1 MVDQPVSAR
10 ELLERGAYKEAA
22 EAFLA
27 VGEYASAARAFV
39 CVKAFRPAAECYM
52 KAGKPVDAARLFLL
66 LKDWKRAADLYSLM
80 GDATRAELAMEQ
92 HLKEMEALR
101 PKVEVKPAPE
111 AEAPPPPPP
120 DPFPEGPIWQLMK
133 VGDYVGASQLY
144 LKGGHS
150 EGWVLLDEA
159 RTEEAR
165 RALGETLFQACDYAV
180 AADAFRRVG
189 EDNRAA
195 QCLSLAGLNEEAAH
209 LYMRAGQRSLAAQHL
224 EKASA
229 WEQAADIYREDGA
242 FTDAAR
248 CHERGDDPVK
258 AAALYLKAKRQDLA
272 LPLLQGIAPKHRQFA
287 QCRLLAGKILFQKG
301 ERDLALSFLAP
312 LSEMEIRS
320 DEAIEAFYQLAVLL
334 ELAGEIEKAADLYVR
349 LQETRFDYKDVK
361 ARLDRL
367 SKAQPPAAQGAPQ
380 RKAPQGKPAPPS
392 QAASP
397 PASAPAPAASPAPA
411 PAAAQPPPP
420 PAQAQQAVIDL
431 TPLRDCSLFHRL
443 DLDELRRLWAIG
455 TVMERQTGDVLLR
468 AGQPSDGLFVVLEG
482 GLTITPD
489 PTDMDMAVGFLG
501 RGDYVGLGCLV
512 QGPPRTNALVAQG
525 STRLLF
531 LPAKHLEVTLSSE
544 PDLGLR
550 VFRSIAE
557 HLSQTLM
564 AQQKK

>member
-52 KAGKPVDAARLFLL
+52 KAGKPLDAARLFLL
-66 LKDWKRAADLYSLM
+66 LRDWKRAADLYTLM
-80 GDATRAELAMEQ
+80 GDATRAELATEQ
-92 HLKEMEALR
+92 YEKELEALR
-101 PKVEVKPAPE
+101 PKAEAAPE
-111 AEAPPPPPP
+111 PSKAEAPPPPPP

-144 LKGGHS
+144 LKQGHS
-150 EGWVLLDEA
+150 EGWILLDEA

-229 WEQAADIYREDGA
+229 WEQAADIYREDGE
-242 FTDAAR
+242 FLDAAR
-248 CHERGDDPVK
+248 CLERGDDPVK

-301 ERDLALSFLAP
+301 ERDLALSFLSP
-312 LSEMEIRS
+312 LAEMEIRS

-334 ELAGEIEKAADLYVR
+334 ELAGETEKATDLYVR
-349 LQETRFDYKDVK
+349 LQKTRFDYKDVK
-361 ARLDRL
+361 ARLDKL
-367 SKAQPPAAQGAPQ
+367 SKAGPPAAPGAP
-380 RKAPQGKPAPPS
+380 RPKAPPVKPSPPTSPAKAPAVGSAPP
-392 QAASP
+392 AA
-397 PASAPAPAASPAPA
+397 A
-411 PAAAQPPPP
+411 PAAA
-420 PAQAQQAVIDL
+420 PATPQAPEPQQAVIDF

-455 TVMERQTGDVLLR
+455 TLMERNTGDVLLG

-489 PTDMDMAVGFLG
+489 PADMDLAVGFLG

-525 STRLLF
+525 PTRLLF
-531 LPAKHLEVTLSSE
+531 LPAKNLEVTLSSE

-564 AQQKK
+564 AQQNK

>member
-66 LKDWKRAADLYSLM
+66 LRDWKRASDLYTLT

-92 HLKEMEALR
+92 YQKEQEALR
-101 PKVEVKPAPE
+101 PKVEAVPAPE
-111 AEAPPPPPP
+111 EAKAPPPPPP

-133 VGDYVGASQLY
+133 VGDYVGASQIY
-144 LKGGHS
+144 LKQGHS
-150 EGWVLLDEA
+150 EGWILLDEA

-229 WEQAADIYREDGA
+229 WEQAAEIYREDGE
-242 FTDAAR
+242 FLDAAR
-248 CHERGDDPVK
+248 CLERGDDPVK

-312 LSEMEIRS
+312 LADMEIRS
-320 DEAIEAFYQLAVLL
+320 DEAFEAFYQLAVLM
-334 ELAGEIEKAADLYVR
+334 ELAGEAEKAADLYLR
-349 LQETRFDYKDVK
+349 LQKTRFDYKDVK
-361 ARLDRL
+361 ARLERI
-367 SKAQPPAAQGAPQ
+367 SKAPPPAAPGAPP
-380 RKAPQGKPAPPS
+380 RKAPQSKPAPPS
-392 QAASP
+392 QGA
-397 PASAPAPAASPAPA
+397 PAPA
-411 PAAAQPPPP
+411 PAPSPAPPPVAASAPPPP
-420 PAQAQQAVIDL
+420 PSPQQAVIDL

-468 AGQPSDGLFVVLEG
+468 AGQPSDGLFIVLEG

-489 PTDMDMAVGFLG
+489 PADMDLAVGFLG
-501 RGDYVGLGCLV
+501 RGDYVGLGCLI

-531 LPAKHLEVTLSSE
+531 LPAKSLEVALSSE

>member
-39 CVKAFRPAAECYM
+39 CVKAFKPAAECYM
-52 KAGKPVDAARLFLL
+52 KAGKPLDAARLFML
-66 LKDWKRAADLYSLM
+66 LKDWKRASDIYTLV
-80 GDATRAELAMEQ
+80 GDSTRAELALEQ
-92 HLKEMEALR
+92 HRKAMEALQ
-101 PKVEVKPAPE
+101 PKPAPAPVPVPTKPE
-111 AEAPPPPPP
+111 PPPPPPP
-120 DPFPEGPIWQLMK
+120 DPFPEGPIWRLMK
-133 VGDYVGASQLY
+133 VGDFAGASQLY

-150 EGWVLLDEA
+150 EGWILLDEA

-165 RALGETLFQACDYAV
+165 RALGETLFQAGDYAV

-224 EKASA
+224 EKANA
-229 WEQAADIYREDGA
+229 WENAADIYREDGE
-242 FTDAAR
+242 FLDAAR
-248 CHERGDDPVK
+248 CLERGDDPVK
-258 AAALYLKAKRQDLA
+258 AAALYLKARRQDLA

-312 LSEMEIRS
+312 LAEMEIRS

-334 ELAGEIEKAADLYVR
+334 ELAGETEKAGDLYLR
-349 LQETRFDYKDVK
+349 LQKTRFDYKDVR
-361 ARLDRL
+361 ARLERL
-367 SKAQPPAAQGAPQ
+367 SKAPPPSGQGPAPRKAPPLKAAPASQATPPPAA
-380 RKAPQGKPAPPS
+380 PPS
-392 QAASP
+392 AAR
-397 PASAPAPAASPAPA
+397 PASSA
-411 PAAAQPPPP
+411 PPPP
-420 PAQAQQAVIDL
+420 PPPQQAAIDL

-455 TVMERQTGDVLLR
+455 TVMEKSTGDVLLQ

-489 PTDMDMAVGFLG
+489 PADMDLAVGFLG

-525 STRLLF
+525 PTHLLF

-544 PDLGLR
+544 PDLGMR